1 MKKKILLITHNF
13 WPENFPINDIAR
25 ILGTKYFDLIVLT
38 GKPNYPLGKIYNSYN
53 PYSVEQEFFYN
64 NINIIRVP
72 IVPRGSGSFLF
83 LFFNYISFILSSI
96 LFGYFIL
103 KKKKID
109 LIFVYAPSPV
119 IHCLVGIFFKF
130 LKKKPLIIWLQ
141 DIWPYAISSSGYIK
155 NKIIINILN
164 IIIKFIYRSSD
175 KILVQSKS
183 FLRILKK
190 NYKCKNLIYLPNH
203 SSSLS
208 FSKKKKY
215 KTNYKLNQKDFNII
229 YAGNIGTVQD
239 FDVIFKVAKKL
250 TNLPIKFY
258 FFGEGKIKKT
268 LQKIIISE
276 KIRNI
281 CINDYI
287 DKRNLIEIIKKSS
300 ALIVTMKN
308 DQYLNLIIPSKV
320 QFYLSCKKP
329 IIAVCSGETR
339 KVIMDSSSG
348 LVSNSGDYKKLYKNI
363 LYMYSIK
370 DSIKFKK
377 YKLNG
382 YHYFKKNFTINKI
395 IARIRYI
402 ISQEIK

>member
-1 MKKKILLITHNF
+1 MKKKILLISHNF

-38 GKPNYPLGKIYNSYN
+38 GKPNYPLGKIDNSYN
-53 PYSVEQEFFYN
+53 PYTVEQEIFYN
-64 NINIIRVP
+64 NIKIIRVP

-96 LFGYFIL
+96 FFGYFIL
-103 KKKKID
+103 RNKKID

-119 IHCLVGIFFKF
+119 MHSLVGTFYKF
-130 LKKKPLIIWLQ
+130 LYRKPLIIWLQ
-141 DIWPYAISSSGYIK
+141 DIWPYALSSSVYIK
-155 NKIIINILN
+155 NRIIINILN

-190 NYKCKNLIYLPNH
+190 NYNCKNLIYLPNH
-203 SSSLS
+203 SSSFL
-208 FSKKKKY
+208 FSKAKKY
-215 KTNYKLNQKDFNII
+215 KINYKLNHNEFNIV

-239 FDVIFKVAKKL
+239 FEVIFEAAKKL

-258 FFGEGKIKKT
+258 FFGEGKNKKHSQQT
-268 LQKIIISE
+268 IISE
-276 KIRNI
+276 KISNI
-281 CINDYI
+281 YINDFVDTI
-287 DKRNLIEIIKKSS
+287 NLLEIIKKSS

-339 KVIMDSSSG
+339 KLIIDSGSG
-348 LVSNSGDYKKLYKNI
+348 LVSSSGDYKRLYKNI
-363 LYMYSIK
+363 LYIYSVK
-370 DSIKFKK
+370 DLVKFKK
-377 YKLNG
+377 FKFNG
-382 YHYFKKNFTINKI
+382 YNYFKKNFTINKI
-395 IARIRYI
+395 IAKIRYI

>member
-53 PYSVEQEFFYN
+53 PYSIQQEIFYN
-64 NINIIRVP
+64 SIKIIRVP

-83 LFFNYISFILSSI
+83 LFLNYISFIVSSI

-119 IHCLVGIFFKF
+119 IHSLVGVFFKF
-130 LKKKPLIIWLQ
+130 ILKKPLIVWLQ
-141 DIWPYAISSSGYIK
+141 DVWPHSLSSSGYVK
-155 NKIIINILN
+155 NKIIINIIN
-164 IIIKFIYRSSD
+164 IIIKFIYKSSD
-175 KILVQSKS
+175 QILVQSKS

-190 NYKCKNLIYLPNH
+190 NYFCKNLIYLPNH
-203 SSSLS
+203 SSTFS
-208 FSKKKKY
+208 FFKEKKY
-215 KTNYKLNQKDFNII
+215 KINYKLNQNEFNIV
-229 YAGNIGTVQD
+229 YTGNIGTVQD
-239 FDVIFKVAKKL
+239 FDVIFKAAKKL
-250 TNLPIKFY
+250 TNLPIKFI
-258 FFGEGKIKKT
+258 FFGEGKNKKK
-268 LQKIIISE
+268 LQKKLILE
-276 KIRNI
+276 KISNI
-281 CINDYI
+281 FINDYI
-287 DKRNLIEIIKKSS
+287 DKKNLIEIIKKSS
-300 ALIVTMKN
+300 ALIVTIKN
-308 DQYLNLIIPSKV
+308 DKYLNLIIPSKV

-339 KVIMDSSSG
+339 KVIIDSGSG
-348 LVSNSGDYKKLYKNI
+348 LVSNSGDYKRLYKNI
-363 LYMYSIK
+363 SYIYSVK
-370 DSIKFKK
+370 DSVKFKK

-382 YHYFKKNFTINKI
+382 YNYFKKNFTINIIIKKI
-395 IARIRYI
+395 RDI

>member
-1 MKKKILLITHNF
+1 MKKKILLISHNF

-53 PYSVEQEFFYN
+53 LYRVQQEIFYN
-64 NINIIRVP
+64 NIKIIRVP

-96 LFGYFIL
+96 FFGYFIL
-103 KKKKID
+103 KNKKID

-119 IHCLVGIFFKF
+119 IHSLVGTFYKF
-130 LKKKPLIIWLQ
+130 LYRKPLIIWLQ
-141 DIWPYAISSSGYIK
+141 DFWPYALISTGYIK

-164 IIIKFIYRSSD
+164 IIIKFIYRNSD

-190 NYKCKNLIYLPNH
+190 SYQCNNLIYLPNH
-203 SSSLS
+203 SSSFL
-208 FSKKKKY
+208 FFKEKKY
-215 KTNYKLNQKDFNII
+215 KINYKLNHSEFNIV

-239 FDVIFKVAKKL
+239 FEVIFKAAKKL

-258 FFGEGKIKKT
+258 FFGEGKNKKH
-268 LQKIIISE
+268 LQQKIISE
-276 KIRNI
+276 KISNI
-281 CINDYI
+281 YINNFVDTI
-287 DKRNLIEIIKKSS
+287 NLLKIIKKSS

-339 KVIMDSSSG
+339 KLIIESGSG
-348 LVSNSGDYKKLYKNI
+348 LVSNSGDYKRLYKNI
-363 LYMYSIK
+363 LYIYRVK
-370 DSIKFKK
+370 DLVKFKK
-377 YKLNG
+377 FKFNG
-382 YHYFKKNFTINKI
+382 YNYFKENFTINKI
-395 IARIRYI
+395 IAKIRHI
-402 ISQEIK
+402 INQEIK